1 MIAVVKIK
9 NTKVSKKKKIN
20 KDNIY
25 LENIIYEKNINLK
38 K

>member
-25 LENIIYEKNINLK
+25 LENIIHEKKLNLEK
-38 K
+38 